1 MNRLDRKSEAFV
13 SVRKLCC
20 GVIVAALGVSPAAAQ
35 GPAPTT
41 TSTSQTAVTQDEIV
55 LQGDATPR
63 PALPTI
69 YGDTG
74 LWYIPTAETLPNKKM
89 SFSVF
94 RANWDVRQG
103 ITDASQIGLTG
114 AVGLGTR
121 GEIFGSWGV
130 VRLYRDVQNPTFV
143 ASDIRYGGVSQDFPY
158 LRRHYSKDVG
168 GPLLIGGK
176 VNFLSQSRGDAMG
189 MALRLTGAF
198 PIGNDWGGTNAL
210 IGHAD
215 LVTSREFNKN
225 VELSGTI
232 GGVLRR
238 DPDQFDV
245 SDGIAWGIGS
255 RFPSRSRFSGLA
267 EVRGEWNF
275 SQNLTTNTP
284 LVAED
289 GSVAPT
295 VSYIDDPLHFNF
307 GAVYQSKSGWF
318 GHTAL
323 TYTKG
328 MGDRTV
334 GGTSI
339 DHDGGWGWDVRFGF
353 HPGVI
358 PARERVHVIKE
369 TTTVTNTVTTPAPP
383 APAANRNPTFSL
395 NATCDPLVVEPGGVT
410 QCRSAATDPDGDAVT
425 CRWTG
430 PSGTFGTPAQP
441 NTSWTAGQTP
451 GPVPLTVTCSDPR
464 GGSAT
469 STVTVQVTQRI
480 VLTFEDVHF
489 DFDRYNLRP
498 DALKILDDAV
508 AKLGQNATVR
518 ITIEGHTDSIGTSE
532 YNLALGE
539 RRANSVRDYLV
550 NRGITNTRLRTVS
563 YGEDRP
569 VGDNKTTQGRAQ
581 NRRAHLV
588 VIMETGQ

>member
-1 MNRLDRKSEAFV
+1 M

-20 GVIVAALGVSPAAAQ
+20 GVIVAALGVGPAAAQ

-63 PALPTI
+63 RALPTI

-74 LWYIPTAETLPNKKM
+74 FWYVPTAETLPGGKWA
-89 SFSVF
+89 FSLF
-94 RANWDVRQG
+94 RANRDMLQGLTDV
-103 ITDASQIGLTG
+103 SQVGLTG

-121 GEIFGSWGV
+121 AELFASWGV
-130 VRLYRDVQNPTFV
+130 VQLHRDVNNPTFV
-143 ASDIRYGGVSQDFPY
+143 ASDTRYGGVGQDFPY
-158 LRRHYSKDVG
+158 LRRRFSKDVG
-168 GPLLIGGK
+168 TPLIAGGK
-176 VNFLSQSRGDAMG
+176 VNFISQSRGDAMAL
-189 MALRLTGAF
+189 ALRLTGEF
-198 PIGNDWGGTNAL
+198 PIGATWGGTNAFV
-210 IGHAD
+210 GRAD
-215 LVTSREFNKN
+215 LVASREFGKGKA
-225 VELSGTI
+225 ELSGTI
-232 GGVLRR
+232 GGVGRK
-238 DPDQFDV
+238 DPDEFDLG
-245 SDGIAWGIGS
+245 DGVAWGIGT
-255 RFPSRSRFSGLA
+255 RFPSRSSFSGLVEA
-267 EVRGEWNF
+267 RGEWNV
-275 SQNLTTNTP
+275 SQSLTLKQP

-295 VSYIDDPLHFNF
+295 VSFIDNPTLFTL
-307 GAVYQSKSGWF
+307 GAVYQSGNGF
-318 GHTAL
+318 FVHGGL
-323 TYTKG
+323 NYTKG
-328 MGDRTV
+328 AGDRTV
-334 GGTSI
+334 GTQTP
-339 DHDGGWGWDVRFGF
+339 DHDGGIGWEIRLGW
-353 HPGVI
+353 HPGVTQ
-358 PARERVHVIKE
+358 ARERVHMIKE

-383 APAANRNPTFSL
+383 TPAPAPNRNPTFSQ
-395 NATCDPLVVEPGGVT
+395 NATCDPLVLEPGAVT
-410 QCRSAATDPDGDAVT
+410 QCRSTSTDPDGDAVT

-430 PSGTFGTPAQP
+430 PSGTFGTPNQP
-441 NTSWTAGQTP
+441 NTSWTAGQNP
-451 GPVPLTVTCSDPR
+451 GAVPLTVTCSDPR

-469 STVTVQVTQRI
+469 STVTVQVNQRI

-489 DFDRYNLRP
+489 DFDRFNLRP

-508 AKLGQNATVR
+508 SKLGQNATVR

-569 VGDNKTTQGRAQ
+569 IADNNSAQGRAQ
-581 NRRAHLV
+581 NRRGHLV